1 MLQLLRARRFAP
13 LFWTQ
18 LFGAF
23 NDNFFKSALVVT
35 LTFGALSST
44 SWSIDS
50 LVNLSTALLVL
61 PFFLFSALAGQLADR
76 FDKATLIRGLKV
88 SELCVMV
95 LALVGFSIS
104 SLPLLFAAL
113 FMMGTQSAFFGPVK
127 YAILPQHLEDD
138 ELLGANGLV
147 EMGTFVAILGGT
159 IVGALVVAL
168 PGIGVPLVGACLIA
182 VSLLGMLSARFVPA
196 APPSVDA
203 PKVDWNLVRGTV
215 ETIRI
220 GRKDRGVWR
229 AILGASWFWG
239 VGAFVLGQMP
249 RLAETLGGDERA
261 LTWMLSA
268 FSVGIAIGSVLCEK
282 LNAGRI
288 EVGRVPLAGVLMSVS
303 LVALAY
309 ATTITWACVA
319 LATLG
324 FFGGMFIVPLYAF
337 MQHHAEAEE
346 RSRVIAANNIVN
358 AAFMVG
364 AAIYAMVRLG
374 SVSLSWLIVEVAILH
389 GVATLVAAVFV
400 HRALI
405 RLTIRRIV
413 RTMYRV
419 DASGLDAIPAEGAA
433 VVVANHQSF
442 IDAFILGGLSQREIR
457 FVMDHRMANLPG
469 MAWFFRLTG
478 AIPIASRKD
487 NPELLKRA
495 FEDID
500 AALANGELVGIFPEG
515 MCTRDGQTNEFK
527 PGVEKILARRPVPV
541 VPIALDGLWGS
552 FFSYRH
558 GYPMKSFPR
567 RFWSKIRVAV
577 GAPRPPEV
585 SADELR
591 EVVERLRAGAG

>member
-1 MLQLLRARRFAP
+1 MLKLLRARRFAP

-35 LTFGALSST
+35 LTFGAMSST
-44 SWSIDS
+44 ELSTDA

-61 PFFLFSALAGQLADR
+61 PFFLFSAVAGQLADR
-76 FDKATLIRGLKV
+76 IDKSRLIRILKMT
-88 SELCVMV
+88 ELGVMV
-95 LALVGFSIS
+95 IALIGFTMG

-127 YAILPQHLEDD
+127 YAILPQHLADE

-147 EMGTFVAILGGT
+147 EMGTFVAILAGT
-159 IVGALVVAL
+159 IVGALVVAV
-168 PGIGVPLVGACLIA
+168 PGIGIPLVGASLIA
-182 VSLLGMLSARFVPA
+182 VSLAGIFSARFVPS
-196 APPSVDA
+196 APPSGQT
-203 PKVDWNLVRGTV
+203 KVDWNLVRGTV

-220 GRKDRGVWR
+220 GRREQGVWR
-229 AILGASWFWG
+229 SILGASWFWG

-268 FSVGIAIGSVLCEK
+268 FSVGIAIGSVICEK
-282 LNAGRI
+282 MNAGRI
-288 EVGRVPLAGVLMSVS
+288 EVGRVPFAGVMMSIS
-303 LVALAY
+303 LVGLAY
-309 ATTITWACVA
+309 ATTIVWACVA
-319 LATLG
+319 LAALG

-337 MQHHAEAEE
+337 MQHEAKEEE

-374 SVSLSWLIVEVAILH
+374 SGVELSSLVLEVAILH
-389 GVATLVAAVFV
+389 GVATIVAAVFV
-400 HRALI
+400 HRGMI
-405 RLTIRRIV
+405 RLTIGRIV

-419 DASGLDAIPAEGAA
+419 DVEGLEAIPAEGAA
-433 VVVANHQSF
+433 LVVANHQSF

-457 FVMDHRMANLPG
+457 FVMDHRMAQLPG
-469 MAWFFRLTG
+469 MRWFFRLTG

-487 NPELLKRA
+487 DPKILEAA
-495 FEDID
+495 FEEID

-515 MCTRDGQTNEFK
+515 MCTRDGETNVFK
-527 PGVEKILARRPVPV
+527 PGVEKILQRRPVPV

-567 RFWSKIRVAV
+567 RFWSKIRVVA
-577 GAPRPPEV
+577 GKPRSPQL

-591 EVVERLRAGAG
+591 EVVERLRGSVG

>member
-1 MLQLLRARRFAP
+1 M
-13 LFWTQ
+13 
-18 LFGAF
+18 
-23 NDNFFKSALVVT
+23 VT
-35 LTFGALSST
+35 LTFGAMRST
-44 SWSIDS
+44 EWSIDS

-76 FDKATLIRGLKV
+76 FDKARLIRALKV
-88 SELCVMV
+88 TELLVMLV
-95 LALVGFSIS
+95 ALVGFVIS
-104 SLPLLFAAL
+104 SLPLLFGAL

-127 YAILPQHLEDD
+127 YAILPQHLADD

-147 EMGTFVAILGGT
+147 EMGTFVAILAGT

-168 PGIGVPLVGACLIA
+168 PGIGIPLVGACLIA

-196 APPSVDA
+196 APPSQEA
-203 PKVDWNLVRGTV
+203 RVDWNLVRGTV
-215 ETIRI
+215 QTIRI
-220 GRKDRGVWR
+220 GRRDQGVWR

-268 FSVGIAIGSVLCEK
+268 FSVGIALGSVLCEK

-288 EVGRVPLAGVLMSVS
+288 EVGRVPLAGVLMSVA

-309 ATTITWACVA
+309 ATTIAWACVA
-319 LATLG
+319 LTALG

-337 MQHHAEAEE
+337 MQHEAKADE

-358 AAFMVG
+358 ALFMVG

-374 SVSLSWLIVEVAILH
+374 SVSLSSLILEVALLH
-389 GVATLVAAVFV
+389 GFATVVAAVFV

-419 DASGLDAIPAEGAA
+419 DAEGLDGIPAQGAA
-433 VVVANHQSF
+433 LVVANHQSF

-457 FVMDHRMANLPG
+457 FVMDHRMANMPG
-469 MAWFFRLTG
+469 MRWFFRLTG
-478 AIPIASRKD
+478 AIPIASRKED
-487 NPELLKRA
+487 PALLERA
-495 FEDID
+495 FEEID

-515 MCTRDGQTNEFK
+515 MCTRDGETNAFK
-527 PGVEKILARRPVPV
+527 PGVEKILAKRPVPV

-567 RFWSKIRVAV
+567 RFWSRIRVAV
-577 GAPRPPEV
+577 GRPQTPEL

-591 EVVERLRAGAG
+591 EVVERLRANVG